1 MAANERQVE
10 GNHYK
15 TSIEHWDW
23 VYANDLDYFQG
34 QITKYIFRWKK
45 KNGLKDLQKAQH
57 FLEKYIELTKSD
69 IVKAEAKEGALEKT
83 TEYLND
89 R

>member
-1 MAANERQVE
+1 MAANDRQVE

-15 TSIEHWDW
+15 TSMEHWDW
-23 VYANDLDYFQG
+23 VYANNLDYFQG

-57 FLEKYIELTKSD
+57 FLEKYIELIMMEET
-69 IVKAEAKEGALEKT
+69 ATEGALEKT

>member
-1 MAANERQVE
+1 MTANERQVE
-10 GNHYK
+10 GDHYK

-45 KNGLKDLQKAQH
+45 KNGLKDLQKS
-57 FLEKYIELTKSD
+57 T
-69 IVKAEAKEGALEKT
+69 
-83 TEYLND
+83 
-89 R
+89 